1 VEIKPSLIYI
11 FLWTLSKIGIHHVWS
26 WNASTTNNYNILV
39 PLQIVDIIETLKN
52 LHHKLLAEIVNILTM
67 RCIIF
72 LFFAQSLM
80 ASPKRK
86 VFKLSPNP
94 NVQLVDFTTW
104 ISWVTRWRNII
115 HPLHH
120 NYKKFCQC
128 KYSKN
133 QCCKR
138 LLDVSLD
145 HNQVIVLHING
156 VRK

>member
-1 VEIKPSLIYI
+1 
-11 FLWTLSKIGIHHVWS
+11 
-26 WNASTTNNYNILV
+26 V

-52 LHHKLLAEIVNILTM
+52 LHHKLPAEIVNILTM

-104 ISWVTRWRNII
+104 IS
-115 HPLHH
+115 
-120 NYKKFCQC
+120 
-128 KYSKN
+128 
-133 QCCKR
+133 
-138 LLDVSLD
+138 
-145 HNQVIVLHING
+145 
-156 VRK
+156 

>member
-1 VEIKPSLIYI
+1 
-11 FLWTLSKIGIHHVWS
+11 LSKIGIHHVWS

-67 RCIIF
+67 RYIFF

-94 NVQLVDFTTW
+94 NVQLVVFTTW
-104 ISWVTRWRNII
+104 ISWMTRWRNII
-115 HPLHH
+115 HPLHPL
-120 NYKKFCQC
+120 KSQLQK
-128 KYSKN
+128 
-133 QCCKR
+133 
-138 LLDVSLD
+138 
-145 HNQVIVLHING
+145 VLPMQNTQKINVARG
-156 VRK
+156 CWMLV